1 MKRIKLGLLVAV
13 AAAAVAVPVALAA
26 IPTLK
31 ATLLQNFTI
40 SLKTSAG
47 KPVKLLKA
55 GKYTFVVADKAS
67 IHNFTVKGPGIANRT
82 ITGTSFVGT
91 KTAILTLKP
100 GTYVFYCTVHPTL
113 RGTFKVSA

>member
-1 MKRIKLGLLVAV
+1 MKRIKLGVLIAV
-13 AAAAVAVPVALAA
+13 AAAAVAVPVAFAA

-31 ATLLQNFTI
+31 GSVLENFTI

-47 KPVKLLKA
+47 KPVRLLKA
-55 GKYTFVVADKAS
+55 GRYTFVVNDKAT
-67 IHNFTVKGPGIANRT
+67 IHNFTVKGPGILNRT

-113 RGTFKVSA
+113 RGTFKVSG